1 MKKLVFSSIAI
12 LCIIFVLSFMA
23 SNQARRNN
31 DLVVPDKAVET
42 IVNNGPAFSEA
53 TDDYEV
59 GFREGFVT
67 FLNQSQ
73 IYIPMPPTEIVVA
86 YTSDLEEDQQTTNK
100 EQKLKGYVDGYHR
113 AASSSHCPR

>member
-1 MKKLVFSSIAI
+1 MKKLAFSSTIAI

-23 SNQARRNN
+23 ARQNN

-42 IVNNGPAFSEA
+42 IVNNDPVFSEA

-86 YTSDLEEDQQTTNK
+86 YTSDLEEDRQATNK